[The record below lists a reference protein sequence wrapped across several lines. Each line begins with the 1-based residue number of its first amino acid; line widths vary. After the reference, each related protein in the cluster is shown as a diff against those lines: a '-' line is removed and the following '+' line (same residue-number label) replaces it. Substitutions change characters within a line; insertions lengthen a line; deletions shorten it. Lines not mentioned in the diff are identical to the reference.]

1 MLRKGDNEFKSVGP
15 RNGVA
20 RIVSDA
26 KFVKATVMISST
38 LASRDTK
45 TLVRSAIKEKYVCIP
60 SCVEAVE
67 DKCFYGCA
75 VKAVKITRKEQL
87 TGKGAFQKCKN
98 LKHVELPEGLEEIPE
113 RCFAK
118 SGVEIVEI
126 PRSVVVIQEEAF
138 RECRKLKEV
147 VFAHDSQLKTIGD
160 YAFASCEVL

>member
-1 MLRKGDNEFKSVGP
+1 MLRKGDNGFKSVGP

-20 RIVSDA
+20 RIVSDT

-45 TLVRSAIKEKYVCIP
+45 ILMRSATEEKHLYIRDYI
-60 SCVEAVE
+60 ETVE
-67 DKCFYGCA
+67 DECFLGCA
-75 VKAVKITRKEQL
+75 VRAIKIAKKEQL
-87 TGKGAFQKCKN
+87 TGKGVFQECEN

-113 RCFAK
+113 RCFAE
-118 SGVEIVEI
+118 SGVEKMEI
-126 PRSVVVIQEEAF
+126 PKSVAVIQEEAF

-160 YAFASCEVL
+160 

>member
-38 LASRDTK
+38 LTSRDTK
-45 TLVRSAIKEKYVCIP
+45 TLMRSMTDEKCLCIP

-67 DKCFYGCA
+67 DECFRGCA

-87 TGKGAFQKCKN
+87 TGKGVFQECEN
-98 LKHVELPEGLEEIPE
+98 LKHV
-113 RCFAK
+113 
-118 SGVEIVEI
+118 
-126 PRSVVVIQEEAF
+126 
-138 RECRKLKEV
+138 
-147 VFAHDSQLKTIGD
+147 
-160 YAFASCEVL
+160 

>member
-38 LASRDTK
+38 LASRDAK
-45 TLVRSAIKEKYVCIP
+45 MLMRSATEEKHLYIRDYI
-60 SCVEAVE
+60 ETVE
-67 DKCFYGCA
+67 DECFRRCA
-75 VKAVKITRKEQL
+75 VMAVKIAKKEQL
-87 TGKGAFQKCKN
+87 TGKCVFQECEN

-113 RCFAK
+113 RCFQE

-126 PRSVVVIQEEAF
+126 QKSVAVIQKEAF
-138 RECRKLKEV
+138 KKCRMLKEV
-147 VFAHDSQLKTIGD
+147 VFAQDSQLKEIGD